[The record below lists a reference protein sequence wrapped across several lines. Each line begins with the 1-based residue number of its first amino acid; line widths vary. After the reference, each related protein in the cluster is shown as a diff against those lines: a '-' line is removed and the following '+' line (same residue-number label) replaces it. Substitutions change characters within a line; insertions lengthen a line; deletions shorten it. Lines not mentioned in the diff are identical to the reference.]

1 MHIKTSKEFYTEM
14 GVDWLSARK
23 NTAQT
28 ESELSYLTGIL
39 RNGSTIL
46 DLACGYGRFSIPLAE
61 YGYTVYG
68 MDITPIFIERAREE
82 AKKRSL
88 NIEFK
93 NGNMQNIPYPED
105 SFDYVICM
113 WNAFSELSNEQ
124 EQIEVIH
131 EIYRVLK
138 EKGIAIIEMRNHRSS
153 GIVEKNF
160 IGGFE
165 AMPSFNHTRG
175 SIKRLMRLSGVV
187 NYKIFLDN
195 FGGRK
200 RLILEIVKI

>member
-1 MHIKTSKEFYTEM
+1 MQTKTSKEFYTEM

-23 NTAQT
+23 NIIQT
-28 ESELSYLTGIL
+28 ESELSYLTSIL
-39 RNGSTIL
+39 RSGSTIL

-61 YGYTVYG
+61 CGYTVYG
-68 MDITPIFIERAREE
+68 MDITPVFIERAMKE
-82 AKKRSL
+82 ANKRRL
-88 NIEFK
+88 RIEFK

-113 WNAFSELSNEQ
+113 WNAFSELSSED

-138 EKGIAIIEMRNHRSS
+138 EQGIAIIEMRNHRSS
-153 GIVEKNF
+153 GLVVKNF
-160 IGGFE
+160 IDGYE

-175 SIKRLMRLSGVV
+175 SIKRLMHHSGVENSKV
-187 NYKIFLDN
+187 FLDN